1 MNGRIWG
8 KDSEI
13 LAFSPNK
20 SMYHFV
26 SSPQIVSVFV
36 GLKRDSQYFCGM
48 KTNITVFLCVF
59 VLFLSCK
66 QQPTVHPI
74 LLQVDSLCQESPRE
88 ALKILDSIEDS
99 QLLNREYDIRKSQLL
114 RIKAHDKAWDIAE
127 NDSLN
132 SILVSYFEQNG
143 SPNDILE
150 SYYYLA
156 GAYRDLHDTPKAFH
170 WYLKAAEYGEQHIE
184 YISKEVLSCIFAQL
198 ARMAHRLHYDQKAL
212 EMAKQEYFYS
222 SDSTY
227 NPQTS
232 MDLAIHYDMQKID
245 DSTHL
250 FYKKAFKI
258 INKKQEWERFLDI
271 IAVQLSHYSM
281 EGNRLNADTCMAI
294 IRSYPQSWSFDNVA
308 WSRAIYFLHFGPA
321 DSAIVY
327 FRDALHY
334 SRETGRKANAAHNLI
349 RLFQESGQVDS
360 LAKYGVVYSALQDS
374 FYAEQK
380 REVAADVLNEFRYRR
395 DKEAEEAAY
404 RQALET
410 KATGWMVMSLSLLAL
425 TTALGGFWLYRKY
438 VKGIMAKRSEELAAT
453 QAKLAQAKEQWE
465 NEMQLRTVMRVSSSD
480 VNRLLKDIAHHP
492 GAEMDEAHWQQAF
505 AAVDAADPAFSSRLK
520 TALPDISAKD
530 IKLVYLLK
538 LNLSQE
544 EIATL
549 LGYKRITIHRH
560 ISLLE
565 TQAGQPLWKV

>member
-1 MNGRIWG
+1 M
-8 KDSEI
+8 
-13 LAFSPNK
+13 
-20 SMYHFV
+20 
-26 SSPQIVSVFV
+26 
-36 GLKRDSQYFCGM
+36 
-48 KTNITVFLCVF
+48 
-59 VLFLSCK
+59 
-66 QQPTVHPI
+66 
-74 LLQVDSLCQESPRE
+74 
-88 ALKILDSIEDS
+88 
-99 QLLNREYDIRKSQLL
+99 
-114 RIKAHDKAWDIAE
+114 
-127 NDSLN
+127 
-132 SILVSYFEQNG
+132 
-143 SPNDILE
+143 
-150 SYYYLA
+150 
-156 GAYRDLHDTPKAFH
+156 
-170 WYLKAAEYGEQHIE
+170 
-184 YISKEVLSCIFAQL
+184 
-198 ARMAHRLHYDQKAL
+198 
-212 EMAKQEYFYS
+212 
-222 SDSTY
+222 
-227 NPQTS
+227 
-232 MDLAIHYDMQKID
+232 
-245 DSTHL
+245 
-250 FYKKAFKI
+250 
-258 INKKQEWERFLDI
+258 
-271 IAVQLSHYSM
+271 
-281 EGNRLNADTCMAI
+281 
-294 IRSYPQSWSFDNVA
+294 
-308 WSRAIYFLHFGPA
+308 
-321 DSAIVY
+321 
-327 FRDALHY
+327 
-334 SRETGRKANAAHNLI
+334 
-349 RLFQESGQVDS
+349 DS

-410 KATGWMVMSLSLLAL
+410 KAMGWMVMSLSLLAL

-438 VKGIMAKRSEELAAT
+438 VKGIMAKRSEQLAAT
-453 QAKLAQAKEQWE
+453 QTKLAQAKEQWE